1 MKNCEYC
8 GTELAQTGAPIW
20 EEYCPN
26 KSCDREARNMRA
38 YLKQLK
44 NRPTAEKTIDIIQKQ
59 IKAMKAAMESNQPEW
74 VIESCINDMQN
85 SINDYYNR
93 NVINLDPFDGV
104 NE

>member
-1 MKNCEYC
+1 MK
-8 GTELAQTGAPIW
+8 
-20 EEYCPN
+20 
-26 KSCDREARNMRA
+26 S
-38 YLKQLK
+38 
-44 NRPTAEKTIDIIQKQ
+44 
-59 IKAMKAAMESNQPEW
+59 AMETNQPEW